1 MPTST
6 VIPIDP
12 KEGVVAVLI
21 TTFLD
26 RQLSKVCNLV
36 KREIVTLMGGPAASL
51 SFSSADQMEREPRKT
66 PLQSGNCSN
75 RFSLVRHATV
85 GVHL

>member
-1 MPTST
+1 
-6 VIPIDP
+6 
-12 KEGVVAVLI
+12 VLI

-26 RQLSKVCNLV
+26 RQLSKVCNV
-36 KREIVTLMGGPAASL
+36 VTQGIVCDADAGPATSL

-66 PLQSGNCSN
+66 PLQSGNCPN

-85 GVHL
+85 GVLSMMIGSS